1 MRLLRGFTSANSGG
15 QAVGDRCYANPY
27 YQLHFLDGSDWY
39 NFLDYTRT
47 ELLARNLNRLREVIG
62 SDKLNI

>member
-1 MRLLRGFTSANSGG
+1 M
-15 QAVGDRCYANPY
+15 GDRCYANPY

-39 NFLDYTRT
+39 NFLDFMRT
-47 ELLARNLNRLREVIG
+47 ELLARNLDRLREVIS